1 LFSRTIGY
9 SAVVKYLHGYA
20 ANWKEMERTYQM
32 MISLAL
38 QLKWTC
44 TKPPFRTMAIIFL
57 VMVRT
62 FESLSLY
69 ILEKLF
75 IMDVLGF
82 LLIGSTLVSNE
93 LLMIKNVMQVPIM
106 LHQA

>member
-1 LFSRTIGY
+1 
-9 SAVVKYLHGYA
+9 
-20 ANWKEMERTYQM
+20 M

-69 ILEKLF
+69 ILGKAF
-75 IMDVLGF
+75 YYGCLGF
-82 LLIGSTLVSNE
+82 FINWLYFSV
-93 LLMIKNVMQVPIM
+93 K
-106 LHQA
+106 